1 MIDKVY
7 LVDTLLLG
15 ARGPLLGQGQV
26 ALDKQRLLKKCSKRF
41 IIRWKDGRSEFSIDV
56 APRITES
63 LIEQSLRLSLHKN
76 LTKNLGV

>member
-26 ALDKQRLLKKCSKRF
+26 ALDKQRLLKKRF
-41 IIRWKDGRSEFSIDV
+41 IIRWKDGRSKFSIDV
-56 APRITES
+56 APRLTES